1 MQVAFHGADGHV
13 EQFRYF
19 GWIEVFLVAE
29 DHDRAGIFGQIGD
42 QSAQATVEHG
52 IGFGPMRGGLG
63 YLVEM
68 KLRPQPA
75 LAYFVDA
82 AVANGTS
89 QPPGRMGGCV
99 DAAQI
104 RVHLQKD
111 ILGEFPG
118 GFAVAKETECD
129 AENHRLVLGQGLF
142 EVNRHI
148 RYYALGQAENAK

>member
-42 QSAQATVEHG
+42 QSAQATMEHG

-63 YLVEM
+63 HLVEIQ
-68 KLRPQPA
+68 PWPEPA
-75 LAYFVDA
+75 LAGFVDA

-118 GFAVAKETECD
+118 GFAVPEEAERD